1 MKRKSVHESAAK
13 VSLTERP
20 CSEANSPRKIKK
32 IRERGGAGGGEGRG
46 ETRQFR
52 IVHVAEIA

>member
-32 IRERGGAGGGEGRG
+32 IRERGGAGGGEGG
-46 ETRQFR
+46 NKQ
-52 IVHVAEIA
+52 I

>member
-20 CSEANSPRKIKK
+20 CSEANSHRKIKK
-32 IRERGGAGGGEGRG
+32 IRERGGGGAGGGEG
-46 ETRQFR
+46 ETSKFR